1 MNHHL
6 LLLATLMV
14 LAYAYSRKWAFS
26 QFGQTT
32 NQSADAESANGQA
45 TPPGAA

>member
-1 MNHHL
+1 VNHYI

-14 LAYAYSRKWAFS
+14 LAYAYSRKWAFIK
-26 QFGQTT
+26 FGQTPDGSAGA
-32 NQSADAESANGQA
+32 QSENGQA